1 MDVGGYALLALC
13 REQDVAS
20 YLNAHLTEDFF
31 WDDEEVELYKR
42 CPDFVLKYHKLPSL
56 ETLEETYGDLPYCP
70 EPIDFYLDLT
80 RERFIHKTLNTGLY
94 ECSQLVKAT
103 KLDDAINVM
112 RGILNTVIHTKYRRL
127 MVEFGEE
134 AFDLIKEAYLKACLS
149 GPGGPIQLGWP
160 TLDGMSGGIGPGDV
174 VSIVGRPAVGKT
186 WFSLYP
192 AHHVWLQQ
200 QRNVL
205 FVSMEMGSLPVVQ
218 RLAAIHAKVAI
229 QSLKHGNLSLE
240 QQDHMSNALLEVQGH
255 PSKLWVVDGNLAA
268 TPSEIFSLAGH
279 LDPDMIFIDG
289 AYLMRHEN
297 KKLDRF
303 TRVAENIETLK
314 QATSQLK
321 IPTVC
326 SFQFNREA
334 TKNKSKDKEAGL
346 EHIAYS
352 DAIGQVSSI
361 VLGLTQEDNPETM
374 VSKKISILKMRE
386 GPIGSFDVRWDFT
399 NMDFSEGA
407 IVNQDGDVVL
417 QPMGHI

>member
-13 REQDVAS
+13 REQDVTG
-20 YLNAHLTEDFF
+20 YLNAHLTEDYFF
-31 WDDEEVELYKR
+31 DDEEVALFNR
-42 CPDFVLKYHKLPSL
+42 CSDFVLKYHKLPSL
-56 ETLEETYGDLPYCP
+56 QTLEASLMDLPDCP
-70 EPIDFYLDLT
+70 EPPEFYLDLT
-80 RERFIHKTLNTGLY
+80 RERYIHKTLNTGLY
-94 ECSQLVKAT
+94 ECSQLVKMS
-103 KLDDAINVM
+103 KLDDAITIMKQV
-112 RGILNTVIHTKYRRL
+112 LSEVIHTKYRRL

-134 AFDLIKEAYLKACLS
+134 ALGLIEEAYLKACLT

-160 TLDGMSGGIGPGDV
+160 TLDTMSGGIGPGDV
-174 VSIVGRPAVGKT
+174 VSIVGRPATGKT

-218 RLAAIHAKVAI
+218 RLASIHAQVAVHALK
-229 QSLKHGNLSLE
+229 QGSLTDLQQKHLGNS
-240 QQDHMSNALLEVQGH
+240 LLEVQGH
-255 PSKLWVVDGNLAA
+255 PSKLWIVDGNLAA

-279 LDPDMIFIDG
+279 LSPDLVFIDG
-289 AYLMRHEN
+289 AYLLRHEN
-297 KKLDRF
+297 LKLDRF

-314 QATSQLK
+314 QATAALK

-334 TKNKSKDKEAGL
+334 SKKKKKNEEVGM

-361 VLGLTQEDNPETM
+361 VLGLMQQDNPETM
-374 VSKKISILKMRE
+374 ISKTISILKMRE
-386 GPIGSFDVRWDFT
+386 GPIGSFDVRWDFL
-399 NMDFSEGA
+399 NMDFSEG
-407 IVNQDGDVVL
+407 VKMKEGDM
-417 QPMGHI
+417 QFP